1 MTLMRWRP
9 MRDLEDIQDQI
20 NRMFEGMSGVSD
32 SDNRLP
38 RLYPSVD
45 LSENKDSFVLKAELP
60 GMKKED
66 VKVTLQNNIL
76 TISGE
81 KKQEQE
87 EKGKTFHRIER
98 SYGSFSRTVEL
109 PVAVKTDAIK
119 ADFKDGVLT
128 VELPKLEEA
137 KPKEIAI
144 SVK

>member
-1 MTLMRWRP
+1 MRNL
-9 MRDLEDIQDQI
+9 DDIQDEI
-20 NRMFEGMSGVSD
+20 NRMFEGMTGVPD
-32 SDNRLP
+32 SENRLS
-38 RLYPSVD
+38 RTYPSVD

-98 SYGSFSRTVEL
+98 SYGSFNRTVEL

-119 ADFKDGVLT
+119 ADFKDGILT
-128 VELPKLEEA
+128 VELPKVEEA

-144 SVK
+144 IVK

>member
-1 MTLMRWRP
+1 
-9 MRDLEDIQDQI
+9 MRDLEDIQDEI
-20 NRMFEGMSGVSD
+20 NRMFEGIAGVPDSD
-32 SDNRLP
+32 SKLP

-98 SYGSFSRTVEL
+98 SYGSFNRTVAL

-128 VELPKLEEA
+128 VELPKVEEA

>member
-1 MTLMRWRP
+1 

-20 NRMFEGMSGVSD
+20 NRVFEGMAGDPD

>member
-1 MTLMRWRP
+1 
-9 MRDLEDIQDQI
+9 MRDLDDIQNEI
-20 NRMFEGMSGVSD
+20 NRMFEGMAGVPD
-32 SDNRLP
+32 GDNRLS

-66 VKVTLQNNIL
+66 VKVTLQNNVL
-76 TISGE
+76 AISGE
-81 KKQEQE
+81 KKREQE

-119 ADFKDGVLT
+119 AEFKDGVLT
-128 VELPKLEEA
+128 VELPKVEEA

>member
-1 MTLMRWRP
+1 MRG
-9 MRDLEDIQDQI
+9 LEDIQDEI
-20 NRMFEGMSGVSD
+20 NRMFEGIAGVSD
-32 SDNRLP
+32 SDNRLS

-45 LSENKDSFVLKAELP
+45 LSENKESFVLKAELP
-60 GMKKED
+60 GIKKED

-81 KKQEQE
+81 KNQEQE

-98 SYGSFSRTVEL
+98 SYGSFNRTVEL

-119 ADFKDGVLT
+119 ADFKDGILT
-128 VELPKLEEA
+128 VELPKVEEA